1 MIILPR
7 QARGKDIG
15 KKRSKKSAVFSHL
28 QVLGSEYTRKVLL
41 DNANAL
47 EEHDR
52 KRREVQEEKRQKEKI
67 FFAQNPGAKRK
78 SQLDTSK
85 VRRKRTFLR
94 HFTATENYHFT
105 KTGSGQIYTGKQHS
119 KKEVRFL
126 IDEPAR
132 EEAGA
137 QRQGG

>member
-1 MIILPR
+1 M
-7 QARGKDIG
+7 
-15 KKRSKKSAVFSHL
+15 HL

-85 VRRKRTFLR
+85 VKDHNAYFC
-94 HFTATENYHFT
+94 ATKNDHFT
-105 KTGSGQIYTGKQHS
+105 KTGSGQT
-119 KKEVRFL
+119 
-126 IDEPAR
+126 
-132 EEAGA
+132 
-137 QRQGG
+137 